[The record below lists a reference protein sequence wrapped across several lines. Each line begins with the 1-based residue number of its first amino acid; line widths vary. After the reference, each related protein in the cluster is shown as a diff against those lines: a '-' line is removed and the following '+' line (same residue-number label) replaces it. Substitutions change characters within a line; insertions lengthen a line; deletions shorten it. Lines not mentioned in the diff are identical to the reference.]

1 MAMSVKFGQAK
12 YEQGSK
18 NYFSFKKD
26 QNSFILRI
34 VPPMGELADS
44 GKWSLYHRVEFG
56 YKGTDGRMK
65 PFLSPRKVNYQK
77 MVEQESLAHLRREK
91 IKTQMEDAKK
101 AGNDIVAAK
110 CNDML
115 RTYNQDAK
123 HYMNAIDLQGNVGL
137 FKIGHKGFQALKAEI
152 DRLRSE
158 SVDPISVNDGRY
170 FIFARSGTGRDT
182 LYTVKEYKQKQEID
196 GPNGKIV
203 ADVSFPHAIDEVA
216 IAKIEEG
223 AFNLKTVYPSVT
235 AEEEKLIVE
244 GGPAGVDAVFAK
256 QNTNPASTA
265 QPAQEAPAQQAA
277 PQQEVAQQAEVPQQE
292 VAQAETGSELP
303 TGGIE
308 TPQPEA
314 VAETPTQEAPAATAT
329 DTTDIGAMS
338 DEDFFKQMENGNF

>member
-1 MAMSVKFGQAK
+1 MSVKFGQAK

-91 IKTQMEDAKK
+91 IKTQMEEAKK

-137 FKIGHKGFQALKAEI
+137 FKLGHKGFQALKAEI

-158 SVDPISVNDGRY
+158 SVDPISVDNGRF

-203 ADVSFPHAIDEVA
+203 ADVSFAHAIDDVA

-256 QNTNPASTA
+256 QNANPASTTTTA
-265 QPAQEAPAQQAA
+265 TAPQAEAPTQQAAPQAEA
-277 PQQEVAQQAEVPQQE
+277 PQQEVAQAQVETPAQE
-292 VAQAETGSELP
+292 VAQEAPAVET
-303 TGGIE
+303 
-308 TPQPEA
+308 
-314 VAETPTQEAPAATAT
+314 PAATAT

-338 DEDFFKQMENGNF
+338 DEDFFKSMENGNF

>member
-1 MAMSVKFGQAK
+1 MSVTFGQAK

-34 VPPMGELADS
+34 VPPMGELAES

-56 YKGTDGRMK
+56 YKGSDGRMK
-65 PFLSPRKVNYQK
+65 PFLSPRVVNYQK

-91 IKTQMEDAKK
+91 ITKQMDEAKR

-110 CNDML
+110 CNDIL

-123 HYMNAIDLQGNVGL
+123 HYMNTIDLQGNVGL

-152 DRLRSE
+152 DRLRTE
-158 SVDPISVNDGRY
+158 GVDPISVDNGRY
-170 FIFARSGTGRDT
+170 FVFARSGTGRDT

-203 ADVSFPHAIDEVA
+203 ADVSFPHAIDAVA

-235 AEEEKLIVE
+235 PEEEKLIVE

-256 QNTNPASTA
+256 KNDNPASKA
-265 QPAQEAPAQQAA
+265 PAPQAEAPVPQQEAQQEAPQAQAEQPAQQQAA
-277 PQQEVAQQAEVPQQE
+277 PQAEVPQQE
-292 VAQAETGSELP
+292 APQQEAQEAAP
-303 TGGIE
+303 AQE
-308 TPQPEA
+308 TP
-314 VAETPTQEAPAATAT
+314 AAKGE
-329 DTTDIGAMS
+329 TDIGSMS